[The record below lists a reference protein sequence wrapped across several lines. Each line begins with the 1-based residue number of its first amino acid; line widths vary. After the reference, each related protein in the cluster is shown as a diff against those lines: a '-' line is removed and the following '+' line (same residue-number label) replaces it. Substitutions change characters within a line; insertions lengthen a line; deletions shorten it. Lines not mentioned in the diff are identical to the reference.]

1 MTIVRR
7 ILFCALLGAA
17 LPAWSQ
23 DATPET
29 PQDYAWG
36 AALATSAA
44 SPLYQVRL
52 PERIYTDS
60 VAPDL
65 RDVRVFNQQGHT
77 VPFTLIPAVQKQ
89 TPPRTLPL
97 RLFALE
103 PVPDNSAAS
112 ENLWLRSQD
121 GIEIHLDG
129 EGKKRVS
136 KSYLLTLPETQK
148 DEFPLSQLKLTWNAV
163 PANWQARTDV
173 FVSSDLKNWTLYG
186 RDMPL
191 MDLTS
196 GSDRLLLNTLDFTA
210 SVYPTEMRYVLVVFN
225 DAAHAP
231 TLTGATAVEQIYSD
245 TAVNIPLNA
254 AAKTV
259 SSSVQEFSWQQPQP
273 LVSVVIE
280 ARQGRV
286 LPLAIEYRSEAKAAW
301 QPLAKSVI
309 YQLNGHSS
317 EPLPTGGMVQA
328 IRVTAVNGQ
337 LEGGIAQV
345 TGERASQ
352 TLIFNAQGK
361 GPFLLAWGNGAAQP
375 QAMDVDMLVPAALRQ
390 ANADIPYALVEDRIV
405 LGGDA
410 RLTAVD
416 PALQQSQW
424 KKMLV
429 WAALVLGVLVLV
441 WVGLGIWREV
451 RQKSA

>member
-1 MTIVRR
+1 MTIIRR

-17 LPAWSQ
+17 LPGWSQ

-29 PQDYAWG
+29 PKDYAWG
-36 AALATSAA
+36 AALETTTA
-44 SPLYQVRL
+44 SPLYQVTL

-65 RDVRVFNQQGHT
+65 RDVRVFNQQGHA

-103 PVPDNSAAS
+103 PVPENNAAS
-112 ENLWLRSQD
+112 ETLWLRSQD
-121 GIEIHLDG
+121 GIEIRLDG
-129 EGKKRVS
+129 EGKKTAG

-163 PANWQARTDV
+163 PANWQGRTDV
-173 FVSSDLKNWTLYG
+173 YVSSDLKNWTLYG

-196 GSDRLLLNTLDFTA
+196 GSDRLLLDTLDFSAT
-210 SVYPTEMRYVLVVFN
+210 VYPTEMRYVLVVFN
-225 DAAHAP
+225 DAARAP
-231 TLTGATAVEQIYSD
+231 MLTGATAVEQIYSD
-245 TAVNIPLNA
+245 TAVNIRLNA
-254 AAKTV
+254 VAKTV
-259 SSSVQEFSWQQPQP
+259 SSSVQEFSWQRPQP
-273 LVSVVIE
+273 LVSVMIE
-280 ARQGRV
+280 AREGRV
-286 LPLAIEYRSEAKAAW
+286 LPLAIEYRSAAKAAW

-309 YQLNGHSS
+309 YQLNGKSS
-317 EPLPTGGMVQA
+317 EPLTTGGLVQA

-337 LEGGIAQV
+337 LEDGIARV

-375 QAMDVDMLVPAALRQ
+375 QAMEVDMLVPAALRQ
-390 ANADIPYALVEDRIV
+390 ENAQIPEALVQDRIV

-416 PALQQSQW
+416 PAQQQSQW

-429 WAALVLGVLVLV
+429 WAALVLGVLVLIG
-441 WVGLGIWREV
+441 VGLGIWREV
-451 RQKSA
+451 RQKSV

>member
-36 AALATSAA
+36 AALATTSA
-44 SPLYQVRL
+44 SPLYQVML

-60 VAPDL
+60 VASDL
-65 RDVRVFNQQGHT
+65 RDVRVFNQQGHA

-121 GIEIHLDG
+121 GIEIRLDG

-245 TAVNIPLNA
+245 AAVNIPLNA
-254 AAKTV
+254 VAKTV

-280 ARQGRV
+280 ARQERV

-337 LEGGIAQV
+337 LEDGIAQV

-429 WAALVLGVLVLV
+429 WAALGLGVLVLV

>member
-23 DATPET
+23 DAILET

-36 AALATSAA
+36 AALATTSA

-121 GIEIHLDG
+121 GIEIRLDG

-148 DEFPLSQLKLTWNAV
+148 DEFPLSQLKLTWNAA

-173 FVSSDLKNWTLYG
+173 FVSSDLKNWTLYN

-196 GSDRLLLNTLDFTA
+196 GSDRLLLDTLDFTA
-210 SVYPTEMRYVLVVFN
+210 SLYPAEMRYVLVVFN
-225 DAAHAP
+225 DAARAP

-245 TAVNIPLNA
+245 TTVNIPLNA
-254 AAKTV
+254 VAKTI

-273 LVSVVIE
+273 LVSVTIA

-309 YQLNGHSS
+309 YQLNGHAS
-317 EPLPTGGMVQA
+317 EPLPIGGMVQA

-337 LEGGIAQV
+337 LEDGIAQV

-429 WAALVLGVLVLV
+429 WAALGLGVLVLV

-451 RQKSA
+451 RHKSV

>member
-17 LPAWSQ
+17 LPVWSQ
-23 DATPET
+23 DATSET

-36 AALATSAA
+36 AALATTPA
-44 SPLYQVRL
+44 SPLYQVML

-60 VAPDL
+60 VASDL

-121 GIEIHLDG
+121 GIEIRLDG
-129 EGKKRVS
+129 EGNKRES
-136 KSYLLTLPETQK
+136 KSYLFTLPETQK

-163 PANWQARTDV
+163 PANWQARTEV
-173 FVSSDLKNWTLYG
+173 YVSSDLKNWTLYG

-196 GSDRLLLNTLDFTA
+196 GSDHLLLNTLDFSA

-225 DAAHAP
+225 DAARAP

-254 AAKTV
+254 VAKTV
-259 SSSVQEFSWQQPQP
+259 SASVQEFSWQRPQP

-280 ARQGRV
+280 AREGRV

-309 YQLNGHSS
+309 YQLNGKSS
-317 EPLPTGGMVQA
+317 EPLPTGGLVQA

-337 LEGGIAQV
+337 LEDGIALV

-361 GPFLLAWGNGAAQP
+361 GPFLLVWGNGAAQP

-424 KKMLV
+424 RKMLV
-429 WAALVLGVLVLV
+429 WAALGLGVLVLV

>member
-17 LPAWSQ
+17 LPGWTQ

-29 PQDYAWG
+29 PHDYAWG
-36 AALATSAA
+36 AALATTPS
-44 SPLYQVRL
+44 SPLYQVTL

-60 VAPDL
+60 VASDL
-65 RDVRVFNQQGHT
+65 RDVRVFNQQGHA
-77 VPFTLIPAVQKQ
+77 VPFTLIPAVQQQ

-97 RLFALE
+97 RLFALD
-103 PVPDNSAAS
+103 PVPDNNATS
-112 ENLWLRSQD
+112 ETLWLRSQD
-121 GIEIHLDG
+121 GVEIRLDG
-129 EGKKRVS
+129 KGKKRVG

-148 DEFPLSQLKLTWNAV
+148 EAFSLSQLKLAWSATPV
-163 PANWQARTDV
+163 NWQGRADV
-173 FVSSDLKNWTLYG
+173 FLSSDLKSWTLYG

-196 GSDRLLLNTLDFTA
+196 GNDRLLLNTLDFSSA
-210 SVYPTEMRYVLVVFN
+210 AYLTEMRYVLVVFN
-225 DAAHAP
+225 DATHAP
-231 TLTGATAVEQIYSD
+231 TLTGATAVEQMYSD

-254 AAKTV
+254 VAKTL
-259 SSSVQEFSWQQPQP
+259 SSSVQEFSWQRPQP
-273 LVSVVIE
+273 LVSVAIE
-280 ARQGRV
+280 AREGRV
-286 LPLAIEYRSEAKAAW
+286 LPLAIAYRSEAKAAW

-309 YQLNGHSS
+309 YQLNGKSS
-317 EPLPTGGMVQA
+317 EPLSIGGLVQA

-337 LEGGIAQV
+337 LEDGIAQV

-429 WAALVLGVLVLV
+429 WAALGLGVLVLV

>member
-1 MTIVRR
+1 MTIIRR
-7 ILFCALLGAA
+7 ILFCALLGAV
-17 LPAWSQ
+17 LPGWSQ
-23 DATPET
+23 TATPET

-36 AALATSAA
+36 AALETTIS
-44 SPLYQVRL
+44 SPLYQLTL

-65 RDVRVFNQQGHT
+65 RDVRVFNQQGHA

-97 RLFALE
+97 RLFALD
-103 PVPDNSAAS
+103 PVPESQTAS
-112 ENLWLRSQD
+112 ETLWLRSQD
-121 GIEIHLDG
+121 GIEIRLDG
-129 EGKKRVS
+129 EGKKTAG
-136 KSYLLTLPETQK
+136 KSYLLTLPDTQK
-148 DEFPLSQLKLTWNAV
+148 DEFPLSQLKLAWNAA
-163 PANWQARTDV
+163 PGNWQGRADV
-173 FVSSDLKNWTLYG
+173 YLSSDLKNWSLYG
-186 RDMPL
+186 RDMPI

-196 GSDRLLLNTLDFTA
+196 GHDRLLLDTLDFNSSA
-210 SVYPTEMRYVLVVFN
+210 YPTEMRYVLVVLN
-225 DAAHAP
+225 DAARAP
-231 TLTGATAVEQIYSD
+231 TLTGATAVEQVYRD
-245 TAVNIPLNA
+245 MTVNIRLQA
-254 AAKTV
+254 VAKTL
-259 SSSVQEFSWQQPQP
+259 SPAVQEYSWQRPQP
-273 LVSVVIE
+273 LASVMIE
-280 ARQGRV
+280 AREGRV
-286 LPLAIEYRSEAKAAW
+286 LPLAIEYRSEAQAAW

-309 YQLNGHSS
+309 YQLNGKASGALTTS
-317 EPLPTGGMVQA
+317 GLVQA

-337 LEGGIAQV
+337 LDDGIAQV
-345 TGERASQ
+345 MGDRASQ

-390 ANADIPYALVEDRIV
+390 ANAELPDAQVQDRIV
-405 LGGDA
+405 LGGDS

-416 PALQQSQW
+416 PAQQQSQW

>member
-1 MTIVRR
+1 MTIIRR

-17 LPAWSQ
+17 LPGWSQ
-23 DATPET
+23 DAAPEK

-36 AALATSAA
+36 AGLDMTTP
-44 SPLYQVRL
+44 SPLYQVTL

-65 RDVRVFNQQGHT
+65 RDVRVFNQQGNA

-97 RLFALE
+97 RLFALDA
-103 PVPDNSAAS
+103 VPENNAS
-112 ENLWLRSQD
+112 SESLWLRSQD
-121 GIEIHLDG
+121 GIEIRLEG
-129 EGKKRVS
+129 EGRKTAG
-136 KSYLLTLPETQK
+136 KSYLLTLPDTQK
-148 DEFPLSQLKLTWNAV
+148 DDFPLSQLKLAWSAA
-163 PANWQARTDV
+163 PANWQGRADV
-173 FVSSDLKNWTLYG
+173 YFSSDLKNWTLAG

-191 MDLTS
+191 MDLAS
-196 GSDRLLLNTLDFTA
+196 GNDRLLLDTLDFSSSA
-210 SVYPTEMRYVLVVFN
+210 YPTEMRYVLVVFN

-231 TLTGATAVEQIYSD
+231 ALTGATAVEQVYSD
-245 TAVNIPLNA
+245 TAVNIHLNA
-254 AAKTV
+254 VAKTV
-259 SSSVQEFSWQQPQP
+259 SPAVQEFSWQRPQP
-273 LVSVVIE
+273 LVSVMIE
-280 ARQGRV
+280 ARHGRV
-286 LPLAIEYRSEAKAAW
+286 LPLAIEYRSGEKAAW

-309 YQLNGHSS
+309 YQLNGKSP
-317 EPLPTGGMVQA
+317 EPLKTSGLVQA

-337 LEGGIAQV
+337 LEDGIAQV

-375 QAMDVDMLVPAALRQ
+375 QAMEVDMLVPAALRQ
-390 ANADIPYALVEDRIV
+390 ENAQLPEALVQDRVV

-416 PALQQSQW
+416 PAQQQSQW

-451 RQKSA
+451 RQKSV

>member
-23 DATPET
+23 DATSET

-36 AALATSAA
+36 AALATTSA
-44 SPLYQVRL
+44 SPLYQVML

-60 VAPDL
+60 VASDL
-65 RDVRVFNQQGHT
+65 RDVRVFNQQEHA

-103 PVPDNSAAS
+103 AVPDNSAAS
-112 ENLWLRSQD
+112 ENLWLHSQD
-121 GIEIHLDG
+121 GIEIRLDG

-148 DEFPLSQLKLTWNAV
+148 DEFLLSQLKLTWNAV

-173 FVSSDLKNWTLYG
+173 FVSSDLKNWMLYD

-196 GSDRLLLNTLDFTA
+196 GSDHLLLNTLDFST
-210 SVYPTEMRYVLVVFN
+210 SLYPTGMRYVLVVFN
-225 DAAHAP
+225 DAARAP
-231 TLTGATAVEQIYSD
+231 TLTGATAVEQIYSN

-254 AAKTV
+254 VAKTV
-259 SSSVQEFSWQQPQP
+259 SSSVQEFSWQRPQP

-280 ARQGRV
+280 AREGRV

-309 YQLNGHSS
+309 YQLNGKSS

-337 LEGGIAQV
+337 LEDGIALV
-345 TGERASQ
+345 TGKRASQ

-361 GPFLLAWGNGAAQP
+361 GPFLLAWGNGAAQL

-405 LGGDA
+405 LGGEA

-429 WAALVLGVLVLV
+429 WAALGLGVLVLV